1 MLTSFYLI
9 VFCFDFHPIF
19 GGVCF
24 HTFWILLPCFSFL
37 FSPYY
42 IRRMDNFG
50 KTVTVQTPPPEFRRF
65 TQATVLPGIL
75 VNLGKEALHSIQF
88 LPGGSFRA
96 SFSSPEHKVRI
107 ESKGRFNIGSHECVV
122 QATGPPKV
130 DVYVHYYP
138 FEAPDADIR
147 SVLSK
152 FGQIKGLRYQSFPG
166 YSNVKTGSRIV
177 RMVVER
183 EIPSQQSIRG
193 YPCRGGTRATHKV

>member
-1 MLTSFYLI
+1 
-9 VFCFDFHPIF
+9 
-19 GGVCF
+19 
-24 HTFWILLPCFSFL
+24 
-37 FSPYY
+37 
-42 IRRMDNFG
+42 MDHFG
-50 KTVTVQTPPPEFRRF
+50 KTVTVQTPPELRRF

-75 VNLGKEALHSIQF
+75 VNLDKEAVHSIQF

-107 ESKGRFNIGSHECVV
+107 ESKGRFNIGTHKCVV
-122 QATGPPKV
+122 QATGPPQV

-138 FEAPDADIR
+138 FEGPDADIR

-152 FGQIKGLRYQSFPG
+152 FGQIKGLRYQSLPG
-166 YSNVKTGSRIV
+166 YPDVKTGSRIV

-193 YPCRGGTRATHKV
+193 YPCRV